1 MLESAREAGYAES
14 VARIAHAKLEPR
26 SQANIKDALEAIGV
40 TNHVLAGVI
49 SSGLAAERVD
59 GSTDYR
65 ERREYTKLALE
76 AKGELKTG
84 TQVAV
89 QINFPEGLSELLQ
102 VDAVEYIEGEKWEAS
117 PQAQT

>member
-1 MLESAREAGYAES
+1 MSEAAREAGYSPALQNQAS
-14 VARIAHAKLEPR
+14 ARIEPKHNQ
-26 SQANIKDALEAIGV
+26 SIKEALEGVGV
-40 TNHVLAGVI
+40 TNPILAGVI
-49 SSGLAAERVD
+49 LAGLTADKAD

-102 VDAVEYIEGEKWEAS
+102 VDAVEYIEGEK
-117 PQAQT
+117 